1 MVEVTGARVH
11 IIPVNHRGK
20 WVLVEVE
27 SSDHIRGWGEASDS
41 KNDSACVEALQRYVE
56 DLKGKDI
63 DLIATADSLIEDAA
77 NDRLL
82 RTAPSAISQALYD
95 LGCRTEGIS
104 VAEKLSQGHE
114 VPNTVKFY
122 FNINRKSSRRDPTS
136 IAAAGYEALK
146 AGCSTIKIAPF
157 DEVFARHDLTDVK
170 KLVGPGIARLQA
182 LRDAVGARTQLMIDC
197 HWRFTKET
205 APLLA
210 AICKDLEISWIEDP
224 LDTWDKSACDVLRA
238 ISGGRICGGEN
249 LYTYSELENLA
260 KSGCIDVLIADI
272 KFTGG
277 PGRLH
282 EICRMAASHGLAFA
296 PHNPSGPICTAA
308 SAQVTAAN
316 RNAEIMEYAFGE
328 VPWRLAF
335 AKGEN
340 LLGAEMTVKGPGL
353 GIDID
358 FHCQGKPA
366 H

>member
-1 MVEVTGARVH
+1 MIEVTGARVH
-11 IIPVNHRGK
+11 IIPVNHRGN

-27 SSDHIRGWGEASDS
+27 SADHHRGWGEASDS
-41 KNDSACVEALQRYVE
+41 KNDSACIEAIRRCVE

-63 DLIATADSLIEDAA
+63 DPIATADTLIEGVP
-77 NDRLL
+77 NERLS

-95 LGCRTEGIS
+95 LSCRKEGIS
-104 VAEKLSQGHE
+104 VAEKLSQGHQI
-114 VPNTVKFY
+114 PNTVKFY
-122 FNINRKSSRRDPTS
+122 CNINRKSSSRDPAS
-136 IAAAGYEALK
+136 IAAAGCGALE
-146 AGCSTIKIAPF
+146 AGCTNIKIAPF
-157 DEVFARHDLTDVK
+157 DEVSPRHNPADVK
-170 KLVGPGIARLQA
+170 KLVGPGVARLRA
-182 LRDAVGARTQLMIDC
+182 LRDAVGARAQLMIDC

-210 AICKDLEISWIEDP
+210 AICKDLEITWIEDP
-224 LDTWDKSACDVLRA
+224 LHNWDKSACDELRA

-249 LYTYSELENLA
+249 FYTHTELENLA
-260 KSGCIDVLIADI
+260 KSGCIDVLIADV

-277 PGRLH
+277 PGRLN
-282 EICRMAASHGLAFA
+282 EICEMAATYGLKFA

-316 RNAEIMEYAFGE
+316 RNAEILEYAFGE
-328 VPWRLAF
+328 VPWRLPF

-340 LLGAEMTVKGPGL
+340 PLGTEIAVKGPGL

-358 FHCQGKPA
+358 FDSQGRPA

>member
-1 MVEVTGARVH
+1 MIEVTGARVH
-11 IIPVNHRGK
+11 IIPVNHRGN

-27 SSDHIRGWGEASDS
+27 SADHHRGWGEASDS
-41 KNDSACVEALQRYVE
+41 KNDSACIEAIRRCVE

-63 DLIATADSLIEDAA
+63 DPIATADTLIEGVP
-77 NDRLL
+77 NERLS

-95 LGCRTEGIS
+95 LSCRKEGIS
-104 VAEKLSQGHE
+104 VAEKLSQGHQI
-114 VPNTVKFY
+114 PNTVKFY
-122 FNINRKSSRRDPTS
+122 CNINRKSSSRDPAS
-136 IAAAGYEALK
+136 IAAAGCGALE
-146 AGCSTIKIAPF
+146 AGCTNIKIAPF
-157 DEVFARHDLTDVK
+157 DEVSPRHNPADVK
-170 KLVGPGIARLQA
+170 KLVGPGVARLRA
-182 LRDAVGARTQLMIDC
+182 LRDAVGARAQLMIDC

-210 AICKDLEISWIEDP
+210 AICKDLEITWIEDP
-224 LDTWDKSACDVLRA
+224 LHNWDKSACDELRA

-249 LYTYSELENLA
+249 FYTHTELENLA
-260 KSGCIDVLIADI
+260 KSGCIDVLIADV

-277 PGRLH
+277 PGRLN
-282 EICRMAASHGLAFA
+282 EICKMAATYGLKFA

-316 RNAEIMEYAFGE
+316 RNAEILEYAFGE
-328 VPWRLAF
+328 VPWRLPF

-340 LLGAEMTVKGPGL
+340 PLGTEIAVKGPGL

-358 FHCQGKPA
+358 FDSQGKPA

>member
-1 MVEVTGARVH
+1 MIEVTGARVH
-11 IIPVNHRGK
+11 IIPVNHRGN

-27 SSDHIRGWGEASDS
+27 SADHHRGWGEASDS
-41 KNDSACVEALQRYVE
+41 KNDSACIEAIRRCVE

-63 DLIATADSLIEDAA
+63 DPIATADTLIEGVP
-77 NDRLL
+77 NERLS

-95 LGCRTEGIS
+95 LSCRKEGIS
-104 VAEKLSQGHE
+104 VAEKLSQGHQI
-114 VPNTVKFY
+114 PNTVKFY
-122 FNINRKSSRRDPTS
+122 CNINRKSSSRDPAS
-136 IAAAGYEALK
+136 IAAAGCGALE
-146 AGCSTIKIAPF
+146 AGCTNIKIAPF
-157 DEVFARHDLTDVK
+157 DEVSPRHNPADVK
-170 KLVGPGIARLQA
+170 KLVGPGVARLRA
-182 LRDAVGARTQLMIDC
+182 LRDAVGARAQLMIDC

-210 AICKDLEISWIEDP
+210 AICKDLEITWIEDP
-224 LDTWDKSACDVLRA
+224 LHNWDKSACDELRA

-249 LYTYSELENLA
+249 FYTHTELENLA
-260 KSGCIDVLIADI
+260 KSGCIDVLIADV

-277 PGRLH
+277 PGRLN
-282 EICRMAASHGLAFA
+282 EICKMAATYGLKFA

-316 RNAEIMEYAFGE
+316 RNAEILEYAFGE
-328 VPWRLAF
+328 VPWRLPF

-340 LLGAEMTVKGPGL
+340 PLGTEIAVKGPGL

-358 FHCQGKPA
+358 FDSQGRPA